1 MAEEYTLKVGEARPS
16 DVGRGI
22 ARVDQ
27 AVIYNAGWQAGDVL
41 SIAGKKKTAALLL
54 PGYPEDTGTGIV
66 RLDGNIRRNAG
77 VSIDDRV
84 PVKVTKSAPAS
95 KVVFAPTVP
104 LRITGG
110 EEYLRRLL
118 DGRVLTRGDVI
129 EISVMGRKIELVAT
143 KITPAADAVIM
154 GDRTGIEISEKPAK
168 EERATP
174 RISYEDIGG
183 LGPEIKKIREM
194 IELPMKHPELF
205 ERLGVEAPKGVLLH
219 GPPGTGK
226 TLLAKALASET
237 NSHFQTLSGPEIMSK
252 YYGESEERLREIFKE
267 AEQEA
272 PSIIF
277 IDEIDSIAPKR
288 EEVTGEVE
296 RRIVAQLLAV
306 MDGLESRGK
315 VVVIGATNRPDALDP
330 ALRRPGRFDREIEIG
345 VPNREARLEVLQIHA
360 RGMPLAEDVNLE
372 KLADITHGFVGA
384 DLAALAREAGMRALR
399 RIVPELDLD
408 VESIP
413 VEILNKIVVVNEDFV
428 DALREL
434 EPSAM
439 REVLVESPNVRW
451 DDIGGLA
458 EVKQELMEAV
468 EWPLAYPKLFSHMA
482 ASPPK
487 GIMLYGPPGTGKTLM
502 AKAVATES
510 QANFISIKGPE
521 FLSKWVGESE
531 RAVRETFRKARQAA
545 PTVLFF
551 DEMDAIAPA
560 RGGGTSDSHV
570 TERVISQILSEMDG
584 LEALHNVVVIA
595 ATNRPDIIDPALLRP
610 GRFDRMVEIG
620 MPNQEARLDILKIHT
635 AKRPLAEDVDL
646 VAISKRTDG
655 YSGADLASVCN
666 EAVMLAIR
674 EYVLAGRPQEDE
686 EIAKYKIEAK
696 HFESSR
702 SSREAGAGAGLR
714 TGSRLI
720 STRRLRCWP
729 KPDMWFKEKMGRE
742 EDSSETSFLFRFH
755 GNSER
760 GSLDPR
766 PPSSSLVV

>member
-27 AVIYNAGWQAGDVL
+27 AVLYNAGWQAGDVL
-41 SIAGKKKTAALLL
+41 SITGKKKTAALLL

-66 RLDGNIRRNAG
+66 RIDGNIRRNAG

-84 PVKVTKSAPAS
+84 PVKIIKSAPAG

-110 EEYLRRLL
+110 EEYLRRYL

-143 KITPAADAVIM
+143 KISPATDAVII

-168 EERATP
+168 EERAIP
-174 RISYEDIGG
+174 RITYEDIGG

-226 TLLAKALASET
+226 TLLARALASET

-267 AEQEA
+267 AEEEA

-315 VVVIGATNRPDALDP
+315 VVVIGATNRPDALDQ

-360 RGMPLAEDVNLE
+360 RGMPLSEDVNLE

-384 DLAALAREAGMRALR
+384 DIAALAREAGMRALR

-413 VEILNKIVVVNEDFV
+413 AEILNKIEVVNEDFV

-439 REVLVESPNVRW
+439 REVLVESPNVHW
-451 DDIGGLA
+451 EDIGGL
-458 EVKQELMEAV
+458 EDVKQELKESV
-468 EWPLAYPKLFSHMA
+468 EWPLAYAKLFSHMA
-482 ASPPK
+482 AIPPK

-531 RAVRETFRKARQAA
+531 RAVRDIFRKARQAA

-551 DEMDAIAPA
+551 DEMDSIAPA
-560 RGGGTSDSHV
+560 RGSGSGDSHV
-570 TERVISQILSEMDG
+570 TERMISQILSEMDG
-584 LEALHNVVVIA
+584 LESLHNVVVIA

-620 MPNQEARLDILKIHT
+620 MPDQEARLDILKIHT
-635 AKRPLAEDVDL
+635 EKRPLAEDVDL
-646 VAISKRTDG
+646 AAISKRTDG
-655 YSGADLASVCN
+655 YSGADLAAVCN

-674 EYVLAGRPQEDE
+674 EYVLAGKPQEDE
-686 EIAKYKIEAK
+686 EIEKYKIEGK
-696 HFESSR
+696 HFE
-702 SSREAGAGAGLR
+702 EALKKVLP
-714 TGSRLI
+714 S
-720 STRRLRCWP
+720 
-729 KPDMWFKEKMGRE
+729 KKER
-742 EDSSETSFLFRFH
+742 DSYSKFAE
-755 GNSER
+755 
-760 GSLDPR
+760 
-766 PPSSSLVV
+766 VA

>member
-635 AKRPLAEDVDL
+635 AKRPLAGDVDL

-696 HFESSR
+696 HFD
-702 SSREAGAGAGLR
+702 EALKKV
-714 TGSRLI
+714 
-720 STRRLRCWP
+720 
-729 KPDMWFKEKMGRE
+729 KPSKKEGYGKFAE
-742 EDSSETSFLFRFH
+742 FA
-755 GNSER
+755 
-760 GSLDPR
+760 
-766 PPSSSLVV
+766 

>member
-41 SIAGKKKTAALLL
+41 SISGKKKTAALLL

-77 VSIDDRV
+77 VSIDDRA
-84 PVKVTKSAPAS
+84 PVKVTKSAPAG

-143 KITPAADAVIM
+143 KITPAAEAVII

-168 EERATP
+168 EERSIP

-226 TLLAKALASET
+226 TLLARALASET

-267 AEQEA
+267 AEEEA

-315 VVVIGATNRPDALDP
+315 VVVIGATNRPDSLDP

-360 RGMPLAEDVNLE
+360 RGMPLAEDVKLE

-451 DDIGGLA
+451 DEIGGLA

-510 QANFISIKGPE
+510 QANFISVKGPE

-560 RGGGTSDSHV
+560 RGGGTSDTHV

-584 LEALHNVVVIA
+584 LEALHNVVVVA

-610 GRFDRMVEIG
+610 GRFDRMIEIG
-620 MPNQEARLDILKIHT
+620 MPDQEARLEILKIHT
-635 AKRPLAEDVDL
+635 AKRPLAEDIDL

-674 EYVLAGRPQEDE
+674 EYVLAGRPQEEE
-686 EIAKYKIEAK
+686 EIAKYRIESK
-696 HFESSR
+696 HFD
-702 SSREAGAGAGLR
+702 EALKKV
-714 TGSRLI
+714 
-720 STRRLRCWP
+720 
-729 KPDMWFKEKMGRE
+729 KPSKKEGYGKFAE
-742 EDSSETSFLFRFH
+742 FA
-755 GNSER
+755 
-760 GSLDPR
+760 
-766 PPSSSLVV
+766 

>member
-27 AVIYNAGWQAGDVL
+27 AVLYNAGWQAGDVL

-84 PVKVTKSAPAS
+84 PVKIIKSSPAG

-110 EEYLRRLL
+110 EEYLRRYL

-143 KITPAADAVIM
+143 KITPAADAVII

-168 EERATP
+168 EERAIP
-174 RISYEDIGG
+174 RITYEDIGG

-226 TLLAKALASET
+226 TLLARALASET

-267 AEQEA
+267 AEEEA

-315 VVVIGATNRPDALDP
+315 VVVIGATNRPDALDQ

-384 DLAALAREAGMRALR
+384 DIAALAREAGMRALR

-413 VEILNKIVVVNEDFV
+413 AEILNKIEVVNEDFV

-439 REVLVESPNVRW
+439 REVLVESPNVHW
-451 DDIGGLA
+451 EDIGGL
-458 EVKQELMEAV
+458 EDVKQELKESV
-468 EWPLAYPKLFSHMA
+468 EWPLAYAKLFSHMA
-482 ASPPK
+482 AIPPK

-531 RAVRETFRKARQAA
+531 RAVRDIFRKARQAA

-551 DEMDAIAPA
+551 DEMDSIAPA
-560 RGGGTSDSHV
+560 RGSGSGDSHV
-570 TERVISQILSEMDG
+570 TERMISQILSEMDG
-584 LEALHNVVVIA
+584 LESLHNVVVIA

-620 MPNQEARLDILKIHT
+620 MPDQEARLDILKIHT
-635 AKRPLAEDVDL
+635 EKRPLAEDVDL
-646 VAISKRTDG
+646 AAISKRTDG
-655 YSGADLASVCN
+655 YSGADLAAVCN

-674 EYVLAGRPQEDE
+674 EYVLAGKPQEDE
-686 EIAKYKIEAK
+686 EIEKYKIEGK
-696 HFESSR
+696 HFE
-702 SSREAGAGAGLR
+702 EALKKVLP
-714 TGSRLI
+714 S
-720 STRRLRCWP
+720 
-729 KPDMWFKEKMGRE
+729 KKER
-742 EDSSETSFLFRFH
+742 DSYSKFAE
-755 GNSER
+755 
-760 GSLDPR
+760 
-766 PPSSSLVV
+766 VA

>member
-41 SIAGKKKTAALLL
+41 SISGKKKTAALLL

-84 PVKVTKSAPAS
+84 PVKVTKSAPAG

-129 EISVMGRKIELVAT
+129 EISVMGRKIELVAA
-143 KITPAADAVIM
+143 KITPAAEAVII

-168 EERATP
+168 EERAIP

-226 TLLAKALASET
+226 TLLARALASET

-267 AEQEA
+267 AEEEA

-315 VVVIGATNRPDALDP
+315 VVVIGATNRPDSLDP

-360 RGMPLAEDVNLE
+360 RGMPLAEDVKLE

-510 QANFISIKGPE
+510 QANFISVKGPE

-610 GRFDRMVEIG
+610 GRFDRMIEIG
-620 MPNQEARLDILKIHT
+620 MPDQEARLDILKIHT

-674 EYVLAGRPQEDE
+674 EYVLAGRPQEEE
-686 EIAKYKIEAK
+686 EIAKYRIEGK
-696 HFESSR
+696 HFE
-702 SSREAGAGAGLR
+702 EALKKV
-714 TGSRLI
+714 
-720 STRRLRCWP
+720 
-729 KPDMWFKEKMGRE
+729 KPSKKEGYGKFAE
-742 EDSSETSFLFRFH
+742 FA
-755 GNSER
+755 
-760 GSLDPR
+760 
-766 PPSSSLVV
+766 

>member
-27 AVIYNAGWQAGDVL
+27 AVLYSGGWQAGDVL
-41 SIAGKKKTAALLL
+41 SITGKKSTAALLL

-66 RLDGNIRRNAG
+66 RIDGNIRRNAG

-84 PVKVTKSAPAS
+84 PVKIIKAASAA
-95 KVVFAPTVP
+95 KVLFAPTVP

-110 EEYLRRLL
+110 EEYLRRYL

-143 KITPAADAVIM
+143 KISPSAEAVIM
-154 GDRTGIEISEKPAK
+154 GDRTAIEISEKPAK
-168 EERATP
+168 EERSTP
-174 RISYEDIGG
+174 RITYEDIGG

-267 AEQEA
+267 AEEEA

-345 VPNREARLEVLQIHA
+345 VPNRESRLEVLQIHA
-360 RGMPLAEDVNLE
+360 RGMPLAEDVDLE

-384 DLAALAREAGMRALR
+384 DIAALAREAGMRALR
-399 RIVPELDLD
+399 RIVPELDLE

-413 VEILNKIVVVNEDFV
+413 VEILNKIQVVNEDFV

-434 EPSAM
+434 SPSAM

-451 DDIGGLA
+451 NDIGGLA
-458 EVKQELMEAV
+458 NVKQELMEAV

-482 ASPPK
+482 ATPPK

-510 QANFISIKGPE
+510 QANFISVKGPE

-531 RAVRETFRKARQAA
+531 KAVRETFRKARQAA

-551 DEMDAIAPA
+551 DEMDSIAPA

-584 LEALHNVVVIA
+584 LEALHNVVVVA

-620 MPNQEARLDILKIHT
+620 MPDQEARLEILKIHT
-635 AKRPLAEDVDL
+635 KNRPLAGDVDL
-646 VAISKRTDG
+646 AAISKKTDG
-655 YSGADLASVCN
+655 YSGADLANVTN

-674 EYVLAGRPQEDE
+674 EYVLAGKPQDDQ
-686 EIAKYKIEAK
+686 EIAKYRIDAK
-696 HFESSR
+696 HFE
-702 SSREAGAGAGLR
+702 EALKKV
-714 TGSRLI
+714 
-720 STRRLRCWP
+720 
-729 KPDMWFKEKMGRE
+729 KPSKMEGYSKFAE
-742 EDSSETSFLFRFH
+742 FA
-755 GNSER
+755 
-760 GSLDPR
+760 
-766 PPSSSLVV
+766 

>member
-27 AVIYNAGWQAGDVL
+27 AVLYNAGWQAGDVL

-84 PVKVTKSAPAS
+84 PVKIIKSAPAG

-110 EEYLRRLL
+110 EEYLRRYL
-118 DGRVLTRGDVI
+118 DGRVLTRGDII

-143 KITPAADAVIM
+143 KITPATEAVII

-168 EERATP
+168 EERAMP
-174 RISYEDIGG
+174 RITYEDIGG

-226 TLLAKALASET
+226 TLLARALASET

-252 YYGESEERLREIFKE
+252 YYGESEERLREIFKV
-267 AEQEA
+267 AEEEA

-296 RRIVAQLLAV
+296 RRVVAQLLAV

-315 VVVIGATNRPDALDP
+315 VVVIGATNRPDALDQ

-399 RIVPELDLD
+399 RIVPELDLE

-451 DDIGGLA
+451 DDIGGLKD
-458 EVKQELMEAV
+458 VKQELMEAV

-482 ASPPK
+482 ATPPK

-510 QANFISIKGPE
+510 QANFISVKGPE

-531 RAVRETFRKARQAA
+531 KAVRDTFRKARQAA

-551 DEMDAIAPA
+551 DEMDSIAPA
-560 RGGGTSDSHV
+560 RGSGTGDSHV
-570 TERVISQILSEMDG
+570 TERMISQILSEMDG
-584 LEALHNVVVIA
+584 LESLHNVVVIA

-610 GRFDRMVEIG
+610 GRFDRMVEIS
-620 MPNQEARLDILKIHT
+620 MPDQEARLEILKIHT
-635 AKRPLAEDVDL
+635 TKRPLAEDVDL

-674 EYVLAGRPQEDE
+674 EYVLGGKSQEDE
-686 EIAKYKIEAK
+686 EIEKYRIGMK
-696 HFESSR
+696 HFE
-702 SSREAGAGAGLR
+702 EALKKV
-714 TGSRLI
+714 
-720 STRRLRCWP
+720 
-729 KPDMWFKEKMGRE
+729 KPSKKEMDVYSKFAE
-742 EDSSETSFLFRFH
+742 IA
-755 GNSER
+755 
-760 GSLDPR
+760 
-766 PPSSSLVV
+766 

>member
-41 SIAGKKKTAALLL
+41 SISGKKKTAALLL

-84 PVKVTKSAPAS
+84 PVKVTKSAPAG

-129 EISVMGRKIELVAT
+129 EISVMGRKIELVAA
-143 KITPAADAVIM
+143 KITPAAEAVII

-168 EERATP
+168 EERAIP

-226 TLLAKALASET
+226 TLLARALASET

-267 AEQEA
+267 AEEEA

-315 VVVIGATNRPDALDP
+315 VVVIGATNRPDSLDP

-360 RGMPLAEDVNLE
+360 RGMPLAEDVKLE

-510 QANFISIKGPE
+510 QANFISVKGPE

-584 LEALHNVVVIA
+584 LEALHNVVVVA

-610 GRFDRMVEIG
+610 GRFDRMIEIG
-620 MPNQEARLDILKIHT
+620 MPDQEARLEILKIHT
-635 AKRPLAEDVDL
+635 AKRPLAEDIDL
-646 VAISKRTDG
+646 VAISKKTDG

-674 EYVLAGRPQEDE
+674 EYVLAGRPQEEE
-686 EIAKYKIEAK
+686 EIAKYRIESK
-696 HFESSR
+696 HFE
-702 SSREAGAGAGLR
+702 EALKKV
-714 TGSRLI
+714 
-720 STRRLRCWP
+720 
-729 KPDMWFKEKMGRE
+729 KPSKKEGYGKFAE
-742 EDSSETSFLFRFH
+742 FA
-755 GNSER
+755 
-760 GSLDPR
+760 
-766 PPSSSLVV
+766 